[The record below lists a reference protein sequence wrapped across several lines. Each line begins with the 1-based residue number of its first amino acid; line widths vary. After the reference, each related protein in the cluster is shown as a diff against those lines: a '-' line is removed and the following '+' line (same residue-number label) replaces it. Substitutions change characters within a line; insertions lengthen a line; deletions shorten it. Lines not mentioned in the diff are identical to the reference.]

1 MTPTMSLVLIWG
13 LVAGLT
19 LLRWL
24 DRQNLRN
31 LPAASKRFAVLVHLG
46 VCLIVAFFVWLLT
59 LSVGTPLSDYLSVL
73 ALLGLEG
80 LLGGLIS
87 SFVLFRRFILHIPR
101 RRDVKHTKDKDKEG
115 VVRLDQ
121 HGIGILPPGTK
132 VVYNRGHGRWTAQD
146 HAQDE
151 EPNSRIS

>member
-1 MTPTMSLVLIWG
+1 MTPTMSLVLIFG

-19 LLRWL
+19 LLRWP

-31 LPAASKRFAVLVHLG
+31 LPAASKRFVVLVHLS
-46 VCLIVAFFVWLLT
+46 VCLIVAFFVWLFT

-87 SFVLFRRFILHIPR
+87 CLFLFSCHILHIPIIR
-101 RRDVKHTKDKDKEG
+101 HMKQTEDKEG
-115 VVRLDQ
+115 IVRLNQ
-121 HGIGILPPGTK
+121 IGIGRLPPGTK

-146 HAQDE
+146 HALDE